1 MMVLKIEPNFKIS
14 RPVFLC
20 DYPAPLA
27 SLARL
32 KEGSTGKAERFE
44 LYMGG
49 LELANA
55 FSELTD
61 PLEQEARFRREN
73 DLREKRGG
81 QRYPIPEKFLEAL
94 QGMPPAAGIAFGVDR
109 LVMLLTGAERI
120 DDVVS
125 FTQEEL

>member
-1 MMVLKIEPNFKIS
+1 MVLNIEPNFKIS
-14 RPVFLC
+14 RPVFLY

-73 DLREKRGG
+73 DLREKRGR
-81 QRYPIPEKFLEAL
+81 QRYPVSEKFLNAL
-94 QGMPPAAGIAFGVDR
+94 RDMPPSAGIAFGVDR
-109 LVMLLTGAERI
+109 LVMLLAGAEYI

-125 FTQEEL
+125 FTPEEL